1 MMWQKMGA
9 VCILMAAAALVGA
22 LVARIVLAPF
32 PLVLEARHF
41 FQAADTLLE
50 FVIAISLMKIAAA
63 LSDQRSHKGE

>member
-1 MMWQKMGA
+1 MMWQKIGA
-9 VCILMAAAALVGA
+9 VCVLLAAASLVGA

-63 LSDQRSHKGE
+63 LRSREEPKAE